1 MTGGSALR
9 VLGSA
14 QNDLDRALLDEW
26 VIWQRARN
34 VSDKTITERV
44 HVIRRLPAAATV
56 TAVEVDTFLA
66 NQAWSKS
73 TRATYHGAIR
83 AWCLWLVRTKR
94 RDDDPTLI
102 ATPPRVPKRRP
113 RAIADEHLTVLL
125 STRMRRRARA
135 MILLGAYAGLR
146 VSEIAMI
153 RGDDVDLI
161 TMFQR
166 NSWVTNP
173 WQPPQST
180 STYL

>member
-14 QNDLDRALLDEW
+14 QNDLDRALLD
-26 VIWQRARN
+26 
-34 VSDKTITERV
+34 KTITERA
-44 HVIRRLPAAATV
+44 HVIRRLPAAATI